1 MCQNNKLEKKIL
13 LKPFES
19 NSPNKKPKVRRN
31 PEKVPVTLEVTTLS
45 KTIQKKPTSQR
56 GKSSILIGSSSG
68 VSVSPTRADLNVDP
82 SGENRRTASKGG
94 RDQKS

>member
-1 MCQNNKLEKKIL
+1 MCQDNKLEEKIL

-45 KTIQKKPTSQR
+45 KTVLKE
-56 GKSSILIGSSSG
+56 
-68 VSVSPTRADLNVDP
+68 ADKLK
-82 SGENRRTASKGG
+82 R
-94 RDQKS
+94 